1 MSDQTSPAR
10 RVIASDACLSVSVR
24 AAARRA
30 PCSPNLSA
38 PQSLSTAVHMEE
50 PPSASVL
57 PDEVIARV
65 LSLLVDIQDL
75 ANAEFVCAGWR
86 RVAAE
91 SGAWW
96 ALACRSHPEL
106 APFGRDA
113 PVCLH
118 AAGSRAWKPTPAALC
133 KRLAALAA
141 SPPLRSTVVAEALAA
156 SSTDNAEEHVRNT
169 LSRRTR
175 NTVWQLPAYWSS
187 AGSERQDADDW
198 VQYRLAS
205 HVCVVAAVGLRPF
218 RAFFQYHTPIYSPL
232 SARVMLGA
240 LCEDAGGY
248 GAAGDAPDDGGAFQ
262 AQYVSPEFPVAQAD
276 ELQTL
281 TLPAPVVCVGGVL
294 RVQLCGRAQTQAAD
308 NRFYVCLAHLNATG
322 KPWYGFSPSD
332 NGRGLV
338 FDSRGALAG
347 AAARLGGSSESES
360 DSSEDEDDD
369 EPEPMQLP

>member
-1 MSDQTSPAR
+1 MTDDTKSRALPSLVKAMDT
-10 RVIASDACLSVSVR
+10 V
-24 AAARRA
+24 AAAL
-30 PCSPNLSA
+30 PDLSSP
-38 PQSLSTAVHMEE
+38 E

-57 PDEVIARV
+57 PDEVIASV
-65 LSLLVDIQDL
+65 LSMLSLDDL
-75 ANAEFVCAGWR
+75 KSAELACSGWR
-86 RVAAE
+86 RVAVD

-96 ALACRSHPEL
+96 ALGCRSHPEL

-118 AAGSRAWKPTPAALC
+118 AGGSRTWTPTPAALC
-133 KRLAALAA
+133 KRVAALAA
-141 SPPLRSTVVAEALAA
+141 SPPVRSTVLAEALAA
-156 SSTDNAEEHVRNT
+156 STTDNAEEHVRNT

-187 AGSERQDADDW
+187 AGSLQQDAEDW

-205 HVCVVAAVGLRPF
+205 HVCVVTAVALRPF
-218 RAFFQYHTPIYSPL
+218 RAFFQAHTPIYSPL
-232 SARVMLGA
+232 RARVMLGA
-240 LCEDAGGY
+240 LSEDAGGY
-248 GAAGDAPDDGGAFQ
+248 GAAGDAPDGAAFQ
-262 AQYVSPEFPVAQAD
+262 ASYESPAFPVAQAD

-281 TLPAPVVCVGGVL
+281 TLPAPVVCFGGVL

-347 AAARLGGSSESES
+347 ALARLGGSSDESES
-360 DSSEDEDDD
+360 DSSGGDD
-369 EPEPMQLP
+369 EEELLD

>member
-1 MSDQTSPAR
+1 
-10 RVIASDACLSVSVR
+10 
-24 AAARRA
+24 
-30 PCSPNLSA
+30 
-38 PQSLSTAVHMEE
+38 MEE
-50 PPSASVL
+50 VPPSASAL

-65 LSLLVDIQDL
+65 LSLLSLQDL
-75 ANAEFVCAGWR
+75 ASAEFVCAGWR

-96 ALACRSHPEL
+96 ALVCRSHPEL

-118 AAGSRAWKPTPAALC
+118 AGGSRAWRPTPTALC

-141 SPPLRSTVVAEALAA
+141 SPPLRSTVIAEALAA

-187 AGSERQDADDW
+187 SGTERQDADDW

-205 HVCVVAAVGLRPF
+205 HVCVVTAVGLRPF
-218 RAFFQYHTPIYSPL
+218 RAFFQHHTPIYSPL
-232 SARVMLGA
+232 SARVMLGS
-240 LCEDAGGY
+240 LSEDAGGY
-248 GAAGDAPDDGGAFQ
+248 GTSGDAPDGATFQ
-262 AQYVSPEFPVAQAD
+262 VQYVSPEFPVAQVD

-281 TLPAPVVCVGGVL
+281 TLPAPVVCMGGVL

-322 KPWYGFSPSD
+322 KPWYGFSPSE

-360 DSSEDEDDD
+360 DSSSEDDDDD
-369 EPEPMQLP
+369 EPDQHMQLP

>member
-1 MSDQTSPAR
+1 MSDDGRPLKPNSAR
-10 RVIASDACLSVSVR
+10 SFA
-24 AAARRA
+24 
-30 PCSPNLSA
+30 
-38 PQSLSTAVHMEE
+38 MEE
-50 PPSASVL
+50 ERPSASVL

-65 LSLLVDIQDL
+65 LSLLVDLQDL
-75 ANAEFVCAGWR
+75 ANAELVCAGWR

-91 SGAWW
+91 STAWW

-113 PVCLH
+113 PVCLP
-118 AAGSRAWKPTPAALC
+118 AGGLRAWKPTPAALC

-187 AGSERQDADDW
+187 AGSELQSAEDW

-205 HVCVVAAVGLRPF
+205 HVCVVTAVGLRPF

-232 SARVMLGA
+232 SARVMLGQ
-240 LCEDAGGY
+240 LSEDAGGY
-248 GAAGDAPDDGGAFQ
+248 GTAGDTPDGGAFQ
-262 AQYVSPEFPVAQAD
+262 AQYVSPEFPVAQVD

-281 TLPAPVVCVGGVL
+281 TLPAPVVCLGGVL

-308 NRFYVCLAHLNATG
+308 NRFYVCLTHLNATG
-322 KPWYGFSPSD
+322 RPWYGFSPSD

-347 AAARLGGSSESES
+347 AAARLGGSSESEE
-360 DSSEDEDDD
+360 DSSEDEEDD
-369 EPEPMQLP
+369 ELEPMQLP